1 MRKVVVYMLLSLDG
15 VAEEPG
21 DWMTD
26 FDQPIFDNLA
36 RVIGTQETIL
46 LGRGTYDYWVGFWPG
61 DGPEPFHSFI
71 NGTEKH
77 VFTSRP
83 LDQEWAGTVVVD
95 APAEEHVRSLKRG
108 RRRRHRRPR
117 QHPAGP
123 GTGRRGARRRVP
135 TCRVEHGGRHRS
147 PALHRRRTEA
157 SAHAARRDPDA
168 GRVHPA
174 RLPRGLTDR
183 RPGPALSAVPDTYP
197 GPGVL
202 VTPGQRSR
210 SGTPSACCR
219 RRHRSDLPGRP
230 GPSPA
235 PPPSRRRHPE
245 SGTPRSSGRSR
256 P

>member
-95 APAEEHVRSLKRG
+95 GPAEEHVRSLKRG
-108 RRRRHRRPR
+108 DGGDIGVHGSIRLARSLGD
-117 QHPAGP
+117 AGLVDEYRLVVSSTVA
-123 GTGRRGARRRVP
+123 GTG
-135 TCRVEHGGRHRS
+135 
-147 PALHRRRTEA
+147 
-157 SAHAARRDPDA
+157 
-168 GRVHPA
+168 A
-174 RLPRGLTDR
+174 RLFVDGGPRRALTLLD
-183 RPGPALSAVPDTYP
+183 ATA
-197 GPGVL
+197 
-202 VTPGQRSR
+202 TPGGSMLL
-210 SGTPSACCR
+210 GYSA
-219 RRHRSDLPGRP
+219 G
-230 GPSPA
+230 
-235 PPPSRRRHPE
+235 
-245 SGTPRSSGRSR
+245 
-256 P
+256 